1 MLKLP
6 LHYKHNNISIMGIK
20 NGLPPTIWD
29 ETVRGTTQIAYKK
42 AT

>member
-1 MLKLP
+1 
-6 LHYKHNNISIMGIK
+6 MGIK

-29 ETVRGTTQIAYKK
+29 ETVRGTTQIAFLY